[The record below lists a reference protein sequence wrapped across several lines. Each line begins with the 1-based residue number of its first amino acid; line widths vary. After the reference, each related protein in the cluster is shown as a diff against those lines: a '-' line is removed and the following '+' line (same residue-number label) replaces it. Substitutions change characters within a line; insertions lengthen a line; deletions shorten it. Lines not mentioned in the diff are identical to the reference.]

1 MAVVSTIDSLPV
13 ETTWLTPMFCCAAKA
28 AIVCAVAPLCDTIA
42 IAPGGE
48 LGHPAGPRGNPVEEV
63 DEAEAVRPDTRH
75 TRARTREVG

>member
-42 IAPGGE
+42 IAPGVSSGI
-48 LGHPAGPRGNPVEEV
+48 
-63 DEAEAVRPDTRH
+63 RPDHAGALSRRLMKPRQFGPTQV
-75 TRARTREVG
+75 TPS